1 VTIEID
7 QDEWVLASPK
17 RFTVEKAD
25 GDRNEDAFAIS
36 RRHGVSALS
45 DGASV
50 SFDSAAW
57 ATILVRQYACNPRF
71 DRGWVNEAISKFAKL
86 YDRDTLP
93 WMQQASFDRGSF
105 ASLLGIRHVGAG
117 VVYVLAIGD
126 SVAVLCDGDQILSSV
141 PYSTPAEFEQ
151 RPQLLSTN
159 AADNTFVEDI
169 EPVSWNLREYDNPAL
184 LCMTDALGQWVLA
197 HRDEKPSPIAV
208 LRSLKSLPAFK
219 RFVTRERGAGGLRRD
234 DTTLLAY
241 WQFQRG

>member
-1 VTIEID
+1 MEID
-7 QDEWVLASPK
+7 HDKWVLAPPK

-25 GDRNEDAFAIS
+25 GYPNEDHSAIS

-57 ATILVRQYACNPRF
+57 AKILVHQYASNPRF
-71 DRGWVNEAISKFAKL
+71 DRGWVNDAIAKFAEL

-105 ASLLGIRHVGAG
+105 ASLLGVRHVGAG
-117 VVYVLAIGD
+117 MVSVLAVGD
-126 SVAVLCDGDQILSSV
+126 SLAVLCNGDQILSSV
-141 PYSTPAEFEQ
+141 PYTTPAEFEQ

-159 AADNTFVEDI
+159 TADNAFVEDI
-169 EPVSWNLREYDNPAL
+169 EPVPWNLRMYDNPAL

-197 HRDEKPSPIAV
+197 HRDEKPSPIAR
-208 LRSLKSLPAFK
+208 LRNLKSLRAFK
-219 RFVTRERGAGGLRRD
+219 RFVTRERKAGLLRRD

-241 WQFQRG
+241 WQSQRG